1 MQIDGMWGNVVVGKF
16 RVRAYKMVG
25 LMGRVWLVDMVDF
38 NTVVMDMLR
47 MVDMNA
53 FMVVSVDVHTVVA
66 MEALSVV
73 VVVAMMVTMAVTRMR
88 WMRNMMK
95 LMMLRN
101 GARMSMV
108 IMKVVNFRFH
118 LLLASCQIHR
128 LTTQKLFDCLL
139 QFFRIPWTSWKV

>member
-1 MQIDGMWGNVVVGKF
+1 MQVDGMWGNVVVGEF
-16 RVRAYKMVG
+16 RVRAYKVVG
-25 LMGRVWLVDMVDF
+25 LMPRVWKVDMMVF

-47 MVDMNA
+47 MV
-53 FMVVSVDVHTVVA
+53 VSMDVHRVVT
-66 MEALSVV
+66 MQALSVV
-73 VVVAMMVTMAVTRMR
+73 VVVARMVMMSMTRMW
-88 WMRNMMK
+88 WMGNVMK

-108 IMKVVNFRFH
+108 IMKVVNLRFH
-118 LLLASCQIHR
+118 LLLASCQFHR